1 MAERDP
7 YDPPRHTL
15 CLEMNQWPV
24 STTGRSFDQDRS
36 FLRQAMD
43 KPRVL
48 CYSSISLSLS
58 QHQNHLGRID
68 LRPKAACCE
77 ISEIRFCAAVNP
89 HWVLS
94 KRLAW
99 ISATLKS
106 VWYSLEIFGSSAHQ
120 NYHWNHWMRKKAN
133 LIFES
138 DDASWCVEQLCWG
151 SCLLGERPET
161 EGVVLGWDQKDPE
174 GTCVWKTMGEDSGR
188 SITVYTVYCIL
199 YILYIHYTIL
209 QLDDRPGVKPA
220 KHLVLFPALRAKHR
234 DLREKSPGFYDSW
247 RIDSRVGAT
256 KKLPG
261 WVRHASCCAR

>member
-1 MAERDP
+1 MFKIHFSKTWLKGI
-7 YDPPRHTL
+7 HTIL
-15 CLEMNQWPV
+15 HAIRCAWRWTN
-24 STTGRSFDQDRS
+24 DQFQLQEDHLIKIDRS

-48 CYSSISLSLS
+48 CYSSISLS

-106 VWYSLEIFGSSAHQ
+106 VWYSLEIFRSSAHQ

-138 DDASWCVEQLCWG
+138 DYAS
-151 SCLLGERPET
+151 
-161 EGVVLGWDQKDPE
+161 
-174 GTCVWKTMGEDSGR
+174 
-188 SITVYTVYCIL
+188 
-199 YILYIHYTIL
+199 
-209 QLDDRPGVKPA
+209 
-220 KHLVLFPALRAKHR
+220 
-234 DLREKSPGFYDSW
+234 
-247 RIDSRVGAT
+247 
-256 KKLPG
+256 
-261 WVRHASCCAR
+261 

>member
-48 CYSSISLSLS
+48 CYSSISLS

-77 ISEIRFCAAVNP
+77 ISEIRFCAAVKP

-106 VWYSLEIFGSSAHQ
+106 VWYSLEIFRSSAHQ

-138 DDASWCVEQLCWG
+138 DYASWCVEQLRWG

-188 SITVYTVYCIL
+188 SITLYTVYCIV
-199 YILYIHYTIL
+199 YIYTI
-209 QLDDRPGVKPA
+209 QY
-220 KHLVLFPALRAKHR
+220 FN
-234 DLREKSPGFYDSW
+234 
-247 RIDSRVGAT
+247 
-256 KKLPG
+256 
-261 WVRHASCCAR
+261 